1 MKHDNVVIFDKLGNP
16 SIMVK
21 YTPEAGKP
29 VDPMFIIGNEEME
42 AIYISKYINTMVN
55 GLPCSLPFM
64 KPAHSMNFDEASAAC
79 RAKGEG
85 WHLIT
90 NAEWEYLIA
99 ESRAAGTM
107 PHGNTDCGKYYF
119 DQSEKGEVYDHYH
132 TLPGTGPLTWSN
144 THDADGVF
152 DLCGNFLEWVA
163 GLRLKK
169 GTIQYIENNDAAVA
183 DLSPDS
189 KAWKSVEAA
198 GKTIK
203 LSAEGAGVVVTT
215 DEPKEDW
222 NGCHFKDMEIRL
234 EEVPDILH
242 KLGIIPEN
250 QKEEMAGIFADSGEE
265 ETVPFRGS
273 GFHNASYGGP
283 SYVGLSNPRSYV
295 SGGVGFRS
303 AFYKRKTENR

>member
-1 MKHDNVVIFDKLGNP
+1 MKHENVVLFDKLGNP

-29 VDPMFIIGNEEME
+29 VDPMFIICGEEME
-42 AIYISKYINTMVN
+42 AIYISKYTNTMVK

-64 KPAHSMNFDEASAAC
+64 KPVGGMDFDKASAAC

-85 WHLIT
+85 WHIMT
-90 NAEWEYLIA
+90 NTEWEYLLN

-107 PHGNTDCGKYYF
+107 PHGNTDSGKYYF
-119 DQSEKGEVYDHYH
+119 DKSESGEVYDGCH

-144 THDADGVF
+144 THDVDGVF
-152 DLCGNFLEWVA
+152 DLCGNFWEWVA

-169 GTIQYIENNDAAVA
+169 GVIQYIENNDAAVA

-189 KAWKSVEAA
+189 EAWKSVEAA
-198 GKTIK
+198 GETVK

-215 DEPKEDW
+215 DEPADDW
-222 NGCHFKDMEIRL
+222 NGCRFKDMEIRL
-234 EEVPDILH
+234 DEVPDILQ

-250 QKEEMAGIFADSGEE
+250 QKEEMAGIFADSAEE
-265 ETVPFRGS
+265 ETLPIRGS
-273 GFHNASYGGP
+273 SFGYTSDGGP
-283 SYVGLSNPRSYV
+283 SNVHLHYPRSYV
-295 SGGVGFRS
+295 GNGVGFRS
-303 AFYKRKTENR
+303 AFFKRKTENR